1 MIAGNWDCF
10 PFLSC
15 QDFFLAWFPDT
26 IYILYIYIYIYIA
39 NGLRPVAAPCSRLPL
54 SAVRCGR
61 WRPLAP
67 WRSGAQTEQWWPP
80 FSAWAPS
87 CLRDRFLPQA
97 WRQVPDRPIPRKA
110 RRSVSKKGLRQKEYS
125 SFILLSQTW
134 FCRRMTT
141 RKHTDPYGACLR
153 PPKTLPFPPP
163 LRQPEIF
170 KKQ

>member
-1 MIAGNWDCF
+1 M
-10 PFLSC
+10 
-15 QDFFLAWFPDT
+15 
-26 IYILYIYIYIYIA
+26 
-39 NGLRPVAAPCSRLPL
+39 RPVAAPCSRLPL

-110 RRSVSKKGLRQKEYS
+110 RRSVSKKGLTKRLQFLYPSLADLVLPADDHPEAHGPLWGVS
-125 SFILLSQTW
+125 SAAQNS
-134 FCRRMTT
+134 
-141 RKHTDPYGACLR
+141 
-153 PPKTLPFPPP
+153 TLPSTAAPARNFQKTINYYK
-163 LRQPEIF
+163 LDSGERQHF
-170 KKQ
+170 